1 MTSKVPWRGSEP
13 GAEGDLGGVVSGV
26 LADAVQRSGA
36 HPQDHPPEVV
46 RVPRDLGV
54 EEAGRGGLG
63 PQQFLGVVQVVPG
76 LFDRPLGVVV
86 EPAVLVA
93 ADDVPGL
100 KGLDLIDRAPLGPE
114 AADRALAQVHMDPV
128 VDGVA
133 SHDQP

>member
-1 MTSKVPWRGSEP
+1 M
-13 GAEGDLGGVVSGV
+13 

-36 HPQDHPPEVV
+36 HPQGHPPEVV

-100 KGLDLIDRAPLGPE
+100 KGLDLIDRAPPGPKPPT
-114 AADRALAQVHMDPV
+114 ALWPRYIWT
-128 VDGVA
+128 
-133 SHDQP
+133 PL